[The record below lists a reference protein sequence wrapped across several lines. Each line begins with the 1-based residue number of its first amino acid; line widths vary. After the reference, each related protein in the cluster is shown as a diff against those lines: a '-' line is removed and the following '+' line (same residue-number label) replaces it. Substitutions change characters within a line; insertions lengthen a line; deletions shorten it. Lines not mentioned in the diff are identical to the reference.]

1 LTTVLTVAK
10 HKLMEIYFMMEIE
23 ELEKLL
29 KEQENGKVFREL
41 R

>member
-1 LTTVLTVAK
+1 
-10 HKLMEIYFMMEIE
+10 MEIYFMMEIE